1 MVRFEGGRNL
11 IEEQRCTKCNTPL
24 DAIHHHQFKDN
35 KECYIIHTITG
46 RIANIVPW
54 VYPDKFNVISCTKC
68 SFATSS
74 KKDMQ
79 DHMDLHSQAK
89 RDSVQ
94 YRYDVLYWDFIHA
107 MAEIGHIG
115 AEKYGDLNY
124 QQPGLTREKSPV
136 NHMANHLRHYINKDN
151 YDHPEMNFVFTNDPK
166 YHLAAIAF
174 NAMMEY
180 YHQCHPPK

>member
-1 MVRFEGGRNL
+1 MRDATHYN
-11 IEEQRCTKCNTPL
+11 CATK
-24 DAIHHHQFKDN
+24 
-35 KECYIIHTITG
+35 
-46 RIANIVPW
+46 
-54 VYPDKFNVISCTKC
+54 
-68 SFATSS
+68 
-74 KKDMQ
+74 
-79 DHMDLHSQAK
+79 AK
-89 RDSVQ
+89 RDSVK

-136 NHMANHLRHYINKDN
+136 NHMANHLRHYINKDP
-151 YDHPEMNFVFTNDPK
+151 YDHSEVGNKTK

-180 YHQCHPPK
+180 YHACQKEKSI